1 MAIDLFS
8 IGKFTIHGYGLMI
21 GIGFVIGMYIGCFRA
36 KKLGFSENHIT
47 NISIYVITIGF
58 LGGKILYVIV
68 NFKTFLQNPLSTLG
82 SGGFVVYGGIVTGVL
97 SIFVYCKL
105 KKISFLSY
113 MDIMS
118 ASVAVNQGFGRIGCL
133 LAGCCY
139 GRETDSAFGI
149 VFPDGCLAPS
159 GVKLV
164 PTQLM
169 SATFDFVLAFF
180 LIYITKKCKNRGIVS
195 GLYLLLYG
203 IGRFIVEFFRGDEER
218 GMVGIVSTSQFI
230 SIFMVL
236 FATGYI
242 AFCLRK
248 KISVEYAENKDKK

>member
-8 IGKFTIHGYGLMI
+8 IGRLTVHGYGLMI
-21 GIGFVIGMYIGCFRA
+21 GIGFLIGIYVGCTRA
-36 KKLGFSENHIT
+36 KMLGLSDNHVM

-68 NFKTFLQNPLSTLG
+68 NFKEFMRNPLSTLG

-97 SIFVYCKL
+97 SIFVYCRL
-105 KKISFLSY
+105 KKISFLTY

-118 ASVAVNQGFGRIGCL
+118 ASVAINQGFGRIGCF

-139 GRETDSAFGI
+139 GKETESHFGV
-149 VFPDGCLAPS
+149 VFPDGCLAPA
-159 GVKLV
+159 GVRLV

-169 SATFDFVLAFF
+169 SAAFDFVLAFF
-180 LIYITKKCKNRGIVS
+180 LIYITKKCKSRGMVS
-195 GLYLLLYG
+195 GVYLLFYG

-218 GMVGIVSTSQFI
+218 GMVGAISTSQFI
-230 SIFMVL
+230 SIFMVI
-236 FATGYI
+236 FAVGYI
-242 AFCLRK
+242 VFSMK
-248 KISVEYAENKDKK
+248 KKQPVEYTVRCEA